1 MIENHIGQIVQI
13 IYNDRKRNISIRII
27 QVLSVREGKVRAFCL
42 NANGPRIFNVENIVD
57 VELVKQ
63 NAG

>member
-1 MIENHIGQIVQI
+1 MIEKYVDQTVQI

-27 QVLSVREGKVRAFCL
+27 QVLSVRNGKVRAFCL
-42 NANGPRIFNVENIVD
+42 TANGPRIFNIENIVD

-63 NAG
+63 NVG